1 MTTIKAKKKP
11 YRQAAKPARKPP
23 TTAAERVAAQ
33 VNRGNCVTLQPCA
46 DPERRARLE
55 ADPVAWLQWYLHQT
69 YTRPFERPHREIVA
83 GVLRAHET
91 GGRFVVA
98 AERGIGKS
106 AILWGMVLLLAL
118 TGRRRFP
125 VCVPWADRALKRAF
139 RFWRN
144 ALCFNERLLADYPE
158 FCLPFAHAKGTPQK
172 VCNVWWEHSGRKTG
186 AQLTVGEGLIV
197 LPDQRGCI
205 GGSTINANVRGLNH
219 PMEDGTILRPDI
231 VLLDDVQDR
240 SVAKS
245 PAQVAD
251 TVSIIDGDVAGCG
264 DSGKD
269 LPLLMAANC
278 IGPEDVAQHYLNNK
292 DWHALK
298 IPCIVRWPA
307 DWDEPDSRTRALWA
321 EWHEAFQAGGD
332 ERAQAFFDS
341 HRAELVNGMEL
352 SAPAAFAVSGK
363 CADPFYGVIKMF
375 HRMGREAFMAERQQE
390 PIDQIAEAGPYHLT
404 ADVVLRRV
412 DAQRKPLERPQW
424 VTRVLASSDVNPSY
438 GFSSVVLG
446 FGEDQSAVVLWYGI
460 HKLAIPGDLPALELG
475 RRLFAELTAHGKAL
489 AGLPVGVEQWA
500 IDAGG
505 GNFDGVLAFAAA
517 ASRVCGIPAFGFTG
531 RGAKNYRQTGK
542 TAAGPFREQCHGCLD
557 HKDGRAIRWVAWNSD
572 FWKECAQR
580 AWLGEIGAPGALS
593 LPAGIHGEFAAQVT
607 NERLLGKGDVGGQT
621 FWNFKRLP
629 GRNDFGDALAQG
641 YALAAFG
648 FGIGTSGRQRIG
660 QARRPK
666 PSIRMVKMR

>member
-1 MTTIKAKKKP
+1 
-11 YRQAAKPARKPP
+11 
-23 TTAAERVAAQ
+23 
-33 VNRGNCVTLQPCA
+33 
-46 DPERRARLE
+46 
-55 ADPVAWLQWYLHQT
+55 
-69 YTRPFERPHREIVA
+69 
-83 GVLRAHET
+83 
-91 GGRFVVA
+91 
-98 AERGIGKS
+98 
-106 AILWGMVLLLAL
+106 
-118 TGRRRFP
+118 
-125 VCVPWADRALKRAF
+125 
-139 RFWRN
+139 
-144 ALCFNERLLADYPE
+144 
-158 FCLPFAHAKGTPQK
+158 
-172 VCNVWWEHSGRKTG
+172 
-186 AQLTVGEGLIV
+186 
-197 LPDQRGCI
+197 
-205 GGSTINANVRGLNH
+205 
-219 PMEDGTILRPDI
+219 
-231 VLLDDVQDR
+231 
-240 SVAKS
+240 
-245 PAQVAD
+245 
-251 TVSIIDGDVAGCG
+251 
-264 DSGKD
+264 
-269 LPLLMAANC
+269 
-278 IGPEDVAQHYLNNK
+278 
-292 DWHALK
+292 
-298 IPCIVRWPA
+298 
-307 DWDEPDSRTRALWA
+307 
-321 EWHEAFQAGGD
+321 
-332 ERAQAFFDS
+332 
-341 HRAELVNGMEL
+341 
-352 SAPAAFAVSGK
+352 
-363 CADPFYGVIKMF
+363 
-375 HRMGREAFMAERQQE
+375 MAERQQE

-412 DAQRKPLERPQW
+412 DAQRKPLARPAW

-489 AGLPVGVEQWA
+489 AGLPVGAESWA

-517 ASRVCGIPAFGFTG
+517 ASRVCGIPALGFTG

-607 NERLLGKGDVGGQT
+607 NERLLGKGDVGGLT